1 MAISLRGH
9 IAFTQDPENQI
20 APLAFQFG
28 AIYFYRAWQDEFR
41 VAQYI
46 KNALKND
53 RTLSVEPQQI
63 RALLD
68 RYFPQQQA
76 QIDWQKVAVA
86 TAVKS
91 PFSVITGGPGTGKPR
106 QSLDYYVYYR
116 NYLVANFILNWLRQR
131 EKRRLV

>member
-1 MAISLRGH
+1 MNCALRN
-9 IAFTQDPENQI
+9 I
-20 APLAFQFG
+20 L
-28 AIYFYRAWQDEFR
+28 
-41 VAQYI
+41 

-76 QIDWQKVAVA
+76 QVDWQKVAVA

-106 QSLDYYVYYR
+106 QSLACYAYYK
-116 NYLVANFILNWLRQR
+116 NYLAASFILKLVAPTGKAAARLTESIENALAQMPISDELRAIYS
-131 EKRRLV
+131 